1 MAHGDHIL
9 AHDVLRVLNGAR
21 SLPPQD
27 AINALCPFLRKTS
40 GRIAGSDRFADA
52 SRAAIQNPIDV
63 LAEKQVATDDDW
75 QEAIE
80 TTFSM
85 VNAAD

>member
-27 AINALCPFLRKTS
+27 AIEALRPFLEETS
-40 GRIAGSDRFADA
+40 GRIVGNDRFADA
-52 SRAAIQNPIDV
+52 SRAAIQNLIDV